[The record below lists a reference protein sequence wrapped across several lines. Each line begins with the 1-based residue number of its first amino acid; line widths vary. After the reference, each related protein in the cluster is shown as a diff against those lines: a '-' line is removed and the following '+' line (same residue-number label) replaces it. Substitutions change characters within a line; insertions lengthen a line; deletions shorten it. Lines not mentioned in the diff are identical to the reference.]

1 MNKKIREMVMEAI
14 LFIAIFILPAGIAG
28 NIDTHYKMDGI
39 ISSVNDEE
47 IYVVDSTGEEW
58 AFKGNGFNV
67 GDSVKITFFTAYTD
81 STRYDD
87 EIDNV
92 EKM

>member
-1 MNKKIREMVMEAI
+1 MDKRIREMVVGTI
-14 LFIAIFILPAGIAG
+14 LFIAVFILPAGIAG

-47 IYVVDSTGEEW
+47 ICVVDITGEEW
-58 AFKGNGFNV
+58 AFEGNGFNV
-67 GDSVKITFFTAYTD
+67 GDSVKIIFFTACID
-81 STRYDD
+81 NTRYDD